1 MLPLGI
7 VLGIVEID
15 RVVDYHIEGGTAM
28 AMTDDLRIAHAN
40 AVAWRVGYPEGA
52 EFAERHRLT
61 VEQTHIPTARYT
73 SPEFLAAELDR
84 VWRRTWQMACRSE
97 DVAQPGDY
105 VAYTIADQEWLVVR
119 QTDGSVKALS
129 NACRHRGNMIKVG
142 CGSAHELRCQY
153 HHWCWQLDGSLHEIP
168 DRHLFTGVD
177 DADYALATAACAE
190 WGGFV
195 FVNLAGRDVPPL
207 RDYLGAVADQ
217 LDPYHLDRMRATTSI
232 STDLACNWKVAV
244 EAFLEVYH
252 VQGIHPQLM
261 PMLDD
266 VNTAYELIGPH
277 SRMIVPFGVP
287 SMRLE
292 HVDEIEV
299 YEAFTRGSGS
309 TVVNR
314 ERRAAEQ
321 AGSALADGYKAAG
334 VDADGLF
341 DEHGQRVGD
350 LDVRQH
356 LIEATRAKGAE
367 LGHDYSELSRDQ
379 LIDDYHYLIF
389 PGLVFNTHAGGFLL
403 FRIRPHAT
411 DPDRCWFDVWRFAW
425 PDEHGPVPAPVENR
439 WVEQGTGTFGQVLDQ
454 DFENLPRVQRGLHSS
469 SLRFV
474 TLSSQEV
481 RVAHVHAVV
490 DDYLAR

>member
-1 MLPLGI
+1 
-7 VLGIVEID
+7 
-15 RVVDYHIEGGTAM
+15 M
-28 AMTDDLRIAHAN
+28 AMTDDLRAAHAN
-40 AVAWRVGYPEGA
+40 AEAWNVGYPAGA
-52 EFAERHRLT
+52 EFAERHPLT
-61 VEQTHIPTARYT
+61 LAETRIPTGRYT
-73 SPEFLAAELDR
+73 SAEFLAAELDT
-84 VWRRTWQMACRSE
+84 VWRRTWQMACRSD
-97 DVAQPGDY
+97 DVAGPGDY

-119 QTDGSVKALS
+119 QGDGLVKALS
-129 NACRHRGNMIKVG
+129 NACRHRGNLIKVG

-153 HHWCWQLDGSLHEIP
+153 HHWCWRLDGSLHDVP
-168 DRHLFTGVD
+168 DRHLFLGVD
-177 DADYALATAACAE
+177 DAEYALAEAACDE

-195 FVNLAGRDVPPL
+195 FLNPAGRDAPPL

-217 LDPYHLDRMRATTSI
+217 LDPYHLDRMRATLSL

-299 YEAFTRGSGS
+299 YEAFIRGSGS

-314 ERRAAEQ
+314 DQRAA
-321 AGSALADGYKAAG
+321 ALAATSGDGDRSATVG
-334 VDADGLF
+334 VDGLF
-341 DEHGQRVGD
+341 DERGNRIGD
-350 LDVRQH
+350 LDVRRY

-367 LGHDYSELSRDQ
+367 LGHDYSGLSNDQ

-403 FRIRPHAT
+403 FRVRPHAH

-425 PDEHGPVPAPVENR
+425 PDERVAHPPKAEPR
-439 WVEQGTGTFGQVLDQ
+439 WVDQGAASFGQVLDQ

-469 SLRFV
+469 SLPFV

-481 RVAHVHAVV
+481 RVAHVHTVV
-490 DDYLAR
+490 DEYLAR